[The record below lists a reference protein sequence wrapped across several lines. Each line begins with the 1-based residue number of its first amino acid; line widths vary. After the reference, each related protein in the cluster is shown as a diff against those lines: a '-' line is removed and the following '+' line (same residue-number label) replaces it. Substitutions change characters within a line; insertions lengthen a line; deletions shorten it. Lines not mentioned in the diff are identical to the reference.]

1 MYRIIIAITVL
12 LISCNE
18 APKSINQGGRNAI
31 MAKRIKIDAL
41 NDEIQKLQ
49 NGQTE
54 YDFIG
59 ITSNGIDCVY
69 FKAGAQEI

>member
-1 MYRIIIAITVL
+1 
-12 LISCNE
+12 
-18 APKSINQGGRNAI
+18 
-31 MAKRIKIDAL
+31 MAKKIKIDAL